1 MKQLRQED
9 KIITQVKHIHMIGIG
24 GSGMC
29 PLAEILHGKGY
40 LLTGSDNNESDPLKR
55 IKNLGIKV
63 YMGHNAENIKGA
75 ELVVYSAA
83 ISDDN
88 PELKAAREQGIPTM
102 ERSHMLGALTRHF
115 DNVIGVCGTHGK
127 TTVTSMITQILILN
141 KMDPTAVI
149 GGKLPLINSNGI
161 SGKSETMVCESC
173 EFVDTF
179 LQLSPDI
186 AVLLNIDN
194 DHLDYFKTMENMT
207 LSFHKFLAMA
217 KKAYINGD
225 DSRVNTAARDI
236 TAEKITFGFG
246 EDNFYRAENTESR
259 KYGFAF
265 DVIRD
270 GKKIINIDMRIPGRH
285 NVLNGLAAF
294 AVCYDMGVPAE
305 GIKDAIEKFTGAGRR
320 FEFLGEY
327 DGFMLADDYAHHP
340 TEIKATLTAAK
351 ELDYNRVI
359 AVFQPFTFSRT
370 ALLKDDFIK
379 ALSIADE
386 VILTPIM
393 GSREKNTYGIKS
405 EDLAAGLKNAA
416 VVDGFSN
423 VADKITE
430 TAKPG
435 DLVIT
440 MGGGDIYKAA
450 HIIQERYG
458 K

>member
-1 MKQLRQED
+1 
-9 KIITQVKHIHMIGIG
+9 MIGIG
-24 GSGMC
+24 GSGMY
-29 PLAEILHGKGY
+29 PLAQILHAKGY
-40 LLTGSDNNESDPLKR
+40 HITGSDNNETDTLR
-55 IKNLGIKV
+55 AVRAMGIEV
-63 YMGHNAENIKGA
+63 FMGQRAENIKGA
-75 ELVVYSAA
+75 DLIIHTAA
-83 ISDDN
+83 IMQDN
-88 PELKAAREQGIPTM
+88 PELIAAKASGVPVL
-102 ERSHMLGALTRHF
+102 ERSDLLGIVTSWYKNA
-115 DNVIGVCGTHGK
+115 VCVSGTHGK

-270 GKKIINIDMRIPGRH
+270 GKKIINIDMHIPGKH

-305 GIKDAIEKFTGAGRR
+305 GIKKAIEKFTGAGRR

-340 TEIKATLTAAK
+340 TEIKATLAAAK

-423 VADKITE
+423 IADKIVE
-430 TAKPG
+430 IAKPG